1 MSQKHIV
8 FRSTLLSIFLFTL
21 VSIKL
26 SGQTF
31 TIEKIGSTYT
41 FEEIT
46 KAFST
51 ADMRY
56 HRFETA
62 DNILKLDDG
71 AEIRILS
78 INNLK
83 ANHIFEPKMGFITAY
98 PANYQPS
105 VFSISNKQT
114 ILEARPMAGPK
125 TQVAQ

>member
-8 FRSTLLSIFLFTL
+8 FRSTLLSIFLFIL
-21 VSIKL
+21 VSVKL

-41 FEEIT
+41 SEEIT

-78 INNLK
+78 VNNLK
-83 ANHIFEPKMGFITAY
+83 ANNLFEAGMGFITAY
-98 PANYQPS
+98 PENYQPS

-114 ILEARPMAGPK
+114 ILEARPMVGPK
-125 TQVAQ
+125 TQVAK

>member
-31 TIEKIGSTYT
+31 TIEKIGTTYT

-46 KAFST
+46 KAFSR

-56 HRFETA
+56 HRFETS

-83 ANHIFEPKMGFITAY
+83 ANNLFQPGIGFITAY
-98 PANYQPS
+98 PANYRPS

-114 ILEARPMAGPK
+114 ILEARPMPDPK
-125 TQVAQ
+125 TEVAR